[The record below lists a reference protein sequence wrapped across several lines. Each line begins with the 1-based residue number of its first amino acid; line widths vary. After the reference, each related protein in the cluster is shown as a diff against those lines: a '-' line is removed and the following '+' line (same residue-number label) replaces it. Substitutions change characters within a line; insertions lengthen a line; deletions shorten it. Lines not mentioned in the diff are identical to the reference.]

1 MSAHRLRDWRRYAGR
16 TLAIRAADHAARGG
30 VERIRRWGRLVGE
43 AHYWLGWPVYRRL
56 RRDIAT
62 ALAVPRARAG
72 AILRRAFR
80 ENDRAVFEIIAL
92 SRPNCDPDA
101 LVDSVRIDDAQRL
114 EDRPG
119 RGNGAILLGMHMG
132 NGILMAARLAREGWP
147 VHIVF
152 RDPRR
157 LPPGLLGRSIERA
170 GCVPVPL
177 DRDNPTRS
185 FRRMLAILRDGGV
198 IFALMD
204 QANKREGTE
213 KRFLGKRMRMPAG
226 LPGLAVRTGVPI
238 IPIHVLDVD
247 QGWRFGVQ
255 APLVAESAD
264 AMLDTICASMEQAIR
279 ARPELWAWHHRRWK
293 RYPFEPEPT
302 TTSKPTCR

>member
-1 MSAHRLRDWRRYAGR
+1 MNGRRLRRWRRHTGR
-16 TLAIRAADHAARGG
+16 TLAIRAADRAARRGP
-30 VERIRRWGRLVGE
+30 ECIRRWGRGVGT
-43 AHYWLGWPVYRRL
+43 AHYWAGWPAYRRL

-92 SRPNCDPDA
+92 SRPDCDPDA
-101 LVDSVRIDDAQRL
+101 LIDSVRIDDAQRL
-114 EDRPG
+114 ENEPG
-119 RGNGAILLGMHMG
+119 RGNAAILLGMHMG

-157 LPPGLLGRSIERA
+157 LPPGLLGCSIERA

-177 DRDNPTRS
+177 DRENPTRS
-185 FRRMLAILRDGGV
+185 FRRMLGILRGGG
-198 IFALMD
+198 IIYALMD

-226 LPGLAVRTGVPI
+226 LPGLAVRAGVPV
-238 IPIHVLDVD
+238 IPIHALSADD
-247 QGWRFGVQ
+247 GWRFGVQ
-255 APLVAESAD
+255 APLAAESAV
-264 AMLDTICASMEQAIR
+264 AMLDAICASMEQAIR

-293 RYPFEPEPT
+293 RYHFEPEPAT
-302 TTSKPTCR
+302 KSEPTCR